1 MFMNS
6 DKFIGKRIGIFK
18 ILSKIDDG
26 TYSKVYLAEESIPL
40 ANISKENN
48 TKKESNFKRRFPLLR
63 RYVACK
69 IIPREK
75 IEKKNLIKKL
85 GQEIR
90 VSKLMHHPNVLQFI
104 DFQKDSSYYYIFQE
118 YVPCGELFD
127 MIHKNGKFSED
138 KAAILFK
145 QILLGLQY
153 IHSLHVAHRNLK
165 PQNILVDQFG
175 RIKIGN
181 FGISK
186 VFSKDNWL
194 TKTPCGSPYYLSP
207 ECISGLPYDAAKSDL
222 WSCGVILYV
231 ITTGCLPWTKRDKPD
246 LFNQIK
252 KGDFQTPSNISEC
265 SSNLISR
272 LMTIDVEQRITIEQ
286 ALNHPFLINVDV
298 PCAKIELDFET
309 PEYVL
314 KDNEKKLLK
323 HKKEIKKKEVNK

>member
-85 GQEIR
+85 GQEI
-90 VSKLMHHPNVLQFI
+90 
-104 DFQKDSSYYYIFQE
+104 
-118 YVPCGELFD
+118 
-127 MIHKNGKFSED
+127 
-138 KAAILFK
+138 
-145 QILLGLQY
+145 
-153 IHSLHVAHRNLK
+153 
-165 PQNILVDQFG
+165 
-175 RIKIGN
+175 GN

-265 SSNLISR
+265 CSNLISR

-286 ALNHPFLINVDV
+286 ALNHPFLINVDF